1 MIYILFFSLSSIPIS
16 ETGHLQSTSAIA
28 RNVTMD
34 RIQRI
39 GIKRHH
45 RKQFQGDEIR
55 LQGHSSRRKTMM
67 DSMLAL
73 IPKEHSSQSNE
84 LQPLLYLVSHNTYI
98 YDSLCVLI

>member
-1 MIYILFFSLSSIPIS
+1 MQPYRPIPIS
-16 ETGHLQSTSAIA
+16 ETGQLQSTRAIA

-73 IPKEHSSQSNE
+73 IPKEHSSHF
-84 LQPLLYLVSHNTYI
+84 LLITTIILVLYHYINYLI
-98 YDSLCVLI
+98 